1 MTLNDFKLTKRHDG
15 SVVVQ
20 REHDTQRIH
29 FLSMRA
35 ALEFIVCVHV
45 EEKCAACSG
54 TQFVV

>member
-45 EEKCAACSG
+45 EERTG
-54 TQFVV
+54 TQQAA